1 MKKLLYTTAIAGLAM
16 TYATVSSA
24 ETKISGNLGLSYFM
38 SSDDQTTVASRT
50 SLNGFGKEAQINLS
64 NSGELSNGMGYAAGF
79 SIEFDGADA
88 FNAAGFA
95 GQTTE
100 NVYIDFKAGD
110 TTVSVGVDHFQNT
123 DKHMTNLVGF
133 GYIGADGASNDAASI
148 YPTSGQTN
156 YSAYGIG
163 LLQKTEIGSFGIN
176 FTPNRTSAF
185 AANDIGNGLKKT
197 QVESTGKKATE
208 ITFSGNLG
216 VEGLNVLAGTVMNDK
231 ANGATRDGDGHRVAA
246 SYTAGGVTVAVDTVT
261 NSNGTDERTGKSV
274 GVAFA
279 ASDALSI
286 GVTLAEADT
295 TAASTKDEETKMI
308 AIGYNLGPVSVQAQ
322 YKDVENLGGTN
333 GIDGSLFGIYLG
345 TKF

>member
-38 SSDDQTTVASRT
+38 SSDDLATVANRK
-50 SLNGFGKEAQINLS
+50 SLNGFGKESQINIA

-79 SIEFDGADA
+79 SFEFDGGDSQ
-88 FNAAGFA
+88 NAGTQ
-95 GQTTE
+95 GQTAE

-110 TTVSVGVDHFQNT
+110 TTISVGADHFQNT

-133 GYIGADGASNDAASI
+133 GYINADGASNDAVSI
-148 YPTSGQTN
+148 YPTSGASN
-156 YSAYGIG
+156 YGAYGVG

-176 FTPNRTSAF
+176 YTPNRTGSL
-185 AANDIGNGLKKT
+185 AATDIGNGLTKAK
-197 QVESTGKKATE
+197 VESTAKSATE

-216 VEGLNVLAGTVMNDK
+216 VEGLKVLAGTVMNK
-231 ANGATRDGDGHRVAA
+231 KSNGNDRDGDGHRIAA
-246 SYTAGGVTVAVDTVT
+246 SYTAGAVTVAVDTVEDSDGE
-261 NSNGTDERTGKSV
+261 NERTGKSV

-286 GVTLAEADT
+286 GVTLAEAD
-295 TAASTKDEETKMI
+295 STDSSSKDEETKMI

-333 GIDGSLFGIYLG
+333 GNDGTLFGIYLG

>member
-38 SSDDQTTVASRT
+38 SSDDFATVASRT
-50 SLNGFGKEAQINLS
+50 SLNGFGKESQINIA

-79 SIEFDGADA
+79 SFEFDGADSQA
-88 FNAAGFA
+88 D
-95 GQTTE
+95 GQTAE
-100 NVYIDFKAGD
+100 NIYIDFKAGD
-110 TTVSVGVDHFQNT
+110 TTISIGSDHFQNT

-133 GYIGADGASNDAASI
+133 GYIGADGASQNAASI
-148 YPTSGQTN
+148 YPTSATSN
-156 YSAYGIG
+156 YAAYGVG

-176 FTPNRTSAF
+176 FTPNRTNNTS
-185 AANDIGNGLKKT
+185 ANDIGNALTKAKAGDGAAG
-197 QVESTGKKATE
+197 SATE

-216 VEGLNVLAGTVMNDK
+216 GEGLNVLAGTLFNDK
-231 ANGATRDGDGHRVAA
+231 DNGKTRDGDGHRVAA
-246 SYTAGGVTVAVDTVT
+246 SYTAGGVTVAVDTVES
-261 NSNGTDERTGKSV
+261 SNGTDEFTGKSV

-286 GVTLAEADT
+286 GVTLAEADS
-295 TAASTKDEETKMI
+295 TASSSKDEETKMI

-333 GIDGSLFGIYLG
+333 GNDGTLFGVYLG

>member
-38 SSDDQTTVASRT
+38 SSDDYATVASRT
-50 SLNGFGKEAQINLS
+50 SLNGFGKESQINIA

-79 SIEFDGADA
+79 SFEFDGADA
-88 FNAAGFA
+88 QAE
-95 GQTTE
+95 GQTAE

-110 TTVSVGVDHFQNT
+110 TTISVGADHFQNT
-123 DKHMTNLVGF
+123 DKHLTNLVGF
-133 GYIGADGASNDAASI
+133 GYIGADGASQDAASI
-148 YPTSGQTN
+148 YPTSGATN
-156 YSAYGIG
+156 YGSYGVG

-176 FTPNRTSAF
+176 YTPNKTSSLAG
-185 AANDIGNGLKKT
+185 NDIGNALTKAK
-197 QVESTGKKATE
+197 VESTAKAATE
-208 ITFSGNLG
+208 INFVGNLG
-216 VEGLNVLAGTVMNDK
+216 VEGLNVIAGTLMNKKD
-231 ANGATRDGDGHRVAA
+231 NGKTRDGDGHRVAV
-246 SYTAGGVTVAVDTVT
+246 SYTAGAVTVAVDTAESSDGT
-261 NSNGTDERTGKSV
+261 NEFTGKSV

-286 GVTLAEADT
+286 GVTLAEADS
-295 TAASTKDEETKMI
+295 TASSSKDEETKMI

-333 GIDGSLFGIYLG
+333 GNDGTLFGVYLG

>member
-38 SSDDQTTVASRT
+38 SSDDLATVANRK
-50 SLNGFGKEAQINLS
+50 SLNGFGKESQINIA

-79 SIEFDGADA
+79 SFEFDGGDP
-88 FNAAGFA
+88 FTAAGA
-95 GQTTE
+95 QGQNAE

-110 TTVSVGVDHFQNT
+110 TTISVGADHFQNT

-133 GYIGADGASNDAASI
+133 GYINADGASNDAASI
-148 YPTSGQTN
+148 YPTGGASN
-156 YSAYGIG
+156 YGAYGVG

-176 FTPNRTSAF
+176 YTPNRTGSL
-185 AANDIGNGLKKT
+185 AATDIGNGLQKGK
-197 QVESTGKKATE
+197 VESTAKAATE
-208 ITFSGNLG
+208 INFSGNLG
-216 VEGLNVLAGTVMNDK
+216 VEGLKVLAGTVMNKK
-231 ANGATRDGDGHRVAA
+231 ANAKTRDGDGHRIAA
-246 SYTAGGVTVAVDTVT
+246 SYTAGAVTVAVDTVED
-261 NSNGTDERTGKSV
+261 SDGTDERTGKSV

-286 GVTLAEADT
+286 GVTLAEADS
-295 TAASTKDEETKMI
+295 TASSSKDEETKMI

-322 YKDVENLGGTN
+322 YKDVENLAGVNGNDGT
-333 GIDGSLFGIYLG
+333 LFGIYLG

>member
-38 SSDDQTTVASRT
+38 SSDDLATVANRK
-50 SLNGFGKEAQINLS
+50 SLNGFGKESQINIA

-79 SIEFDGADA
+79 SFEFDGADA
-88 FNAAGFA
+88 AGEA
-95 GQTTE
+95 QKAE

-110 TTVSVGVDHFQNT
+110 TTISVGADHFQNT
-123 DKHMTNLVGF
+123 DKHLTNLVGF
-133 GYIGADGASNDAASI
+133 GYIGADGASNDAVSI
-148 YPTSGQTN
+148 YPTSAQTN
-156 YSAYGIG
+156 YGAYGVG

-176 FTPNRTSAF
+176 HTPNRTNAL
-185 AANDIGNGLKKT
+185 AANDIGNALTKAA
-197 QVESTGKKATE
+197 VESTAKAATE
-208 ITFSGNLG
+208 ITFVGNLG
-216 VEGLNVLAGTVMNDK
+216 VEGLNIIAGTVMNKK
-231 ANGATRDGDGHRVAA
+231 ANGKTRDGDGHRVAA
-246 SYTAGGVTVAVDTVT
+246 SYTAGGVTVAVDTVEDSDGT
-261 NSNGTDERTGKSV
+261 NERTGKSV

-286 GVTLAEADT
+286 GVTLAEADS
-295 TAASTKDEETKMI
+295 TASSSKDEETKMI

-333 GIDGSLFGIYLG
+333 GNDGTLFGIYLG